1 MGSRAPR
8 FACSSARNNWPISA
22 TLAPSWC
29 AILVK
34 TARCDRSSQDGHASY
49 PPPGVRLLHRI
60 EAFPERMRVPRSSS
74 QSQDNSPQD
83 GDSGPEEAPL
93 YGASASPPLPDS
105 GMIVFSSSARM
116 LHMNGPARKLIA
128 LFGEYH
134 GLASEPIPPI
144 LTEFCHDV
152 LAQLQPRVET
162 QSWEE
167 FEMRRT
173 CHMVTPPLLLR
184 GFGVMNSTNQ
194 EFRVIL
200 TLAPLRAS
208 PPESPDQPP
217 DGDTQTN
224 S

>member
-1 MGSRAPR
+1 
-8 FACSSARNNWPISA
+8 
-22 TLAPSWC
+22 
-29 AILVK
+29 
-34 TARCDRSSQDGHASY
+34 
-49 PPPGVRLLHRI
+49 
-60 EAFPERMRVPRSSS
+60 MRVPQSSS
-74 QSQDNSPQD
+74 QSHDDSPQN
-83 GDSGPEEAPL
+83 GASGPEETAL
-93 YGASASPPLPDS
+93 HGASASQSALPDS

-200 TLAPLRAS
+200 TLAPLRPAPLAANS
-208 PPESPDQPP
+208 PAPPQPPDQPLT
-217 DGDTQTN
+217 DVAQAN

>member
-1 MGSRAPR
+1 
-8 FACSSARNNWPISA
+8 
-22 TLAPSWC
+22 
-29 AILVK
+29 
-34 TARCDRSSQDGHASY
+34 
-49 PPPGVRLLHRI
+49 
-60 EAFPERMRVPRSSS
+60 
-74 QSQDNSPQD
+74 
-83 GDSGPEEAPL
+83 
-93 YGASASPPLPDS
+93 
-105 GMIVFSSSARM
+105 M

-194 EFRVIL
+194 EFRIIL
-200 TLAPLRAS
+200 TLAPLRPAPLAADS
-208 PPESPDQPP
+208 PAPPESPDQPP
-217 DGDTQTN
+217 TDITQAN

>member
-1 MGSRAPR
+1 M
-8 FACSSARNNWPISA
+8 
-22 TLAPSWC
+22 
-29 AILVK
+29 
-34 TARCDRSSQDGHASY
+34 
-49 PPPGVRLLHRI
+49 
-60 EAFPERMRVPRSSS
+60 PRSFS
-74 QSQDNSPQD
+74 QSQDDSPQN
-83 GDSGPEEAPL
+83 GASGPEETAL
-93 YGASASPPLPDS
+93 HGVSASQPVLPLPDS

-184 GFGVMNSTNQ
+184 GFGVMNSTNH

-200 TLAPLRAS
+200 TLAPLRPAPLAADS
-208 PPESPDQPP
+208 PMPP
-217 DGDTQTN
+217 
-224 S
+224 